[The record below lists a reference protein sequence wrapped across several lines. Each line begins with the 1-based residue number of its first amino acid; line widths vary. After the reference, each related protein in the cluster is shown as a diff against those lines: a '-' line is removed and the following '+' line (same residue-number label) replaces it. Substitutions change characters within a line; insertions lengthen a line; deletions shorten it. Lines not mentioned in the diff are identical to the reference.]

1 MPANPSAVCCSTM
14 TSEAPGYLAE
24 MMSRSVLASL
34 KLGGFGVQFR
44 GSVLTWGIWRGGFLQ
59 PMKL

>member
-24 MMSRSVLASL
+24 MMSRCVASL

-44 GSVLTWGIWRGGFLQ
+44 GSVLRWGIWRGGFLER
-59 PMKL
+59 MKL